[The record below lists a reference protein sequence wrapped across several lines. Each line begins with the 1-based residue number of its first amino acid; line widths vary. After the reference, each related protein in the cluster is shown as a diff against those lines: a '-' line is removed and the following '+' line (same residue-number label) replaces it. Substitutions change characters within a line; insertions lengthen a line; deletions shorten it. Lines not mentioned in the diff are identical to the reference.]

1 MKWPREARPRTVESL
16 RRQWTVDSREG
27 VSVVLFA
34 AFLTLAAQSPAPTSL
49 KEVSEDLVCQ
59 CGCNTVLYNCG
70 MHNCGS
76 ATPMREEI
84 ETKIAGGANKEAI
97 LASFVE
103 RVGLKVLAAPPAEGF
118 NLAAWV
124 LPIVV
129 LVAGGVVALR
139 VLQSWRAK
147 AATAPSAAA
156 PVAFPTASTI
166 SPMSEEQRRRIESE
180 LQDFES

>member
-1 MKWPREARPRTVESL
+1 MKWL
-16 RRQWTVDSREG
+16 N
-27 VSVVLFA
+27 VLFA
-34 AFLTLAAQSPAPTSL
+34 AFLALAAESPASTNL

-59 CGCNTVLYNCG
+59 CGCNTVLYNCS
-70 MHNCGS
+70 MLSCGS
-76 ATPMREEI
+76 AIPIREEI
-84 ETKIAGGANKEAI
+84 EKKIAAGEGKDAI

-103 RVGLKVLAAPPAEGF
+103 QVGLKVLAAPPAEGF

-129 LVAGGVVALR
+129 LVAGGVVALK

-147 AATAPSAAA
+147 APITASAAVPA
-156 PVAFPTASTI
+156 AFPTASPS
-166 SPMSEEQRRRIESE
+166 SPISEEQRRRIESE

>member
-16 RRQWTVDSREG
+16 RRQSTVDRREG
-27 VSVVLFA
+27 ASVVLFA
-34 AFLTLAAQSPAPTSL
+34 ALLLLAQAPPTNL

-59 CGCNTVLYNCG
+59 CGCNMVLYSCS
-70 MHNCGS
+70 MQNCGS

-156 PVAFPTASTI
+156 PVAFPTAPPI